1 MSLISALIENKR
13 VVVCCGA
20 GGVGKTTASAALGL
34 AAARM
39 GRRVLVVT
47 IDPSKRLAE
56 ALGVD
61 RNPVEPV
68 RVQAENLL
76 SATRDGQLDAWMLDP
91 QLISDRVVRRSSDSS
106 HDAKSLLGNRIY
118 QNVTAMVAGMQEYTA
133 VQALYEFVTEGRY
146 DTIIL
151 DTPPSRDALRFL
163 DAPNRV
169 GAFLDRRIF
178 NLFVPGEGSAI
189 RRMTTRLL
197 EKVMDVSF
205 GTETRQDLQQFF
217 QLFGS
222 LLSKLNH
229 NQTEMRDFFSS
240 DAVSFLLVTAPTPAS
255 IEEARYFTN
264 RAIEAHDLTV
274 AGVLLN
280 RSLAFASGWSLPDLS
295 AVEGNQ
301 ALKSA
306 LEKLMPQAKRELDQ
320 VRQHLAMER
329 EVADTI
335 PHGGWVCSLPHLG
348 PGASTLDG
356 LSQIADFLIRFEA
369 KSQQT

>member
-68 RVQAENLL
+68 RVQAGSLL

-255 IEEARYFTN
+255 IEEARYFTH